1 MLTLYSWTTPNG
13 YKPLL
18 ALEELGLPHR
28 VVPID
33 IGKGAQRD
41 PAYLQKNPN
50 GKIPA
55 LLVEEEGQ
63 APFRVFESGAILI
76 YLAERTG
83 ELLPKEGAARY
94 EALAWLMFQ
103 MGGVGPMMGQLG
115 HFLHAKREDSYGVD
129 RYRKEVERIL
139 GVLDERLAKSEYLAG
154 AYSIADIATYPW
166 VKSLDYFSMNTDGIP
181 HVAAWLARIAARPA
195 AQRAFAWKGE
205 AREPG

>member
-1 MLTLYSWTTPNG
+1 MLTLYTWTTPNG

-41 PAYLQKNPN
+41 ADYLQKNPN

-55 LLVEEEGQ
+55 LLVENEGQ
-63 APFRVFESGAILI
+63 PAFRVFESGAILI

-83 ELLPKEGAARY
+83 KLLPKDGAARY

-115 HFLHAKREDSYGVD
+115 HFLGAKREDTYGVD
-129 RYRKEVERIL
+129 RYRAEVVRIL
-139 GVLDERLAKSEYLAG
+139 GVLDERLARTEYLAG
-154 AYSIADIATYPW
+154 EYSIADVATYPW
-166 VKSLDYFSMNTDGIP
+166 VKSLDYFEMTYESIP
-181 HVAAWLARIAARPA
+181 HVRAWLDRIAARPA
-195 AQRAFAWKGE
+195 AERAFAWKGE

>member
-1 MLTLYSWTTPNG
+1 MLTLYTWTTPNG

-28 VVPID
+28 VVPVD

-41 PAYLQKNPN
+41 RSFLQKNPN

-55 LLVEEEGQ
+55 MLVEDDGQ
-63 APFRVFESGAILI
+63 PAFRIFESGAILV

-83 ELLPKEGAARY
+83 RLLPKGGAARY

-115 HFLHAKREDSYGVD
+115 HFRGAKREDTYAVD

-139 GVLDERLAKSEYLAG
+139 GVLDERLAQTEYLGG

-166 VKSLDYFSMNTDGIP
+166 VKALDYFEMTRDGIP
-181 HVAAWLARIAARPA
+181 HVGAWLDRIAARPA
-195 AQRAFAWKGE
+195 AERAFAWKGE
-205 AREPG
+205 ARDAG